1 MIKILDYGLGN
12 VKAFIN
18 AFNRLG
24 VISKAVS
31 NLNEIDISSK
41 IILPGVGQF
50 DDAMKKLE
58 GKFNISELQ
67 KLVVD
72 NKTPIL
78 GICVGMQMLANK
90 SEEGKLKGLGWLDS
104 EIIKLKTNN
113 IILPHMGWN
122 KLEFQSDD
130 KILNGIDMSKNRFYF
145 LHSYVMKCHNNFVL
159 ANANYH
165 ESFPSIVKKDNIY
178 GIQCHPEKSHDDG
191 LKLLYNFSKL

>member
-24 VISKAVS
+24 VTSSAAS
-31 NLNEIDISSK
+31 NINEIDVSSK
-41 IILPGVGQF
+41 IILPGVGHF

-58 GKFNISELQ
+58 DKFNISELH

-72 NKTPIL
+72 HKTPIL
-78 GICVGMQMLANK
+78 GVCVGMQMLANK
-90 SEEGKLKGLGWLDS
+90 SEEGNLKGLGWIDS
-104 EIIKLKTNN
+104 EIIKPKTDN

-122 KLEFQSDD
+122 KIQFQSDN
-130 KILNGIDMSKNRFYF
+130 KILNGIDVSKNRFYF
-145 LHSYVMKCHNNFVL
+145 LHSYVMKCNNNFVL